1 MFSRTAH
8 LFVGMS
14 FDHLN
19 QLLLE
24 QKETFNDPDDGYI
37 REHVWI
43 VYIPHSIQRKSDS
56 FSSIFSKMP
65 LRLDSAVYAIHKKG
79 ICQKYFELLLSE
91 QNALKRELK
100 FEWQNFSLL

>member
-1 MFSRTAH
+1 MNY
-8 LFVGMS
+8 
-14 FDHLN
+14 DHLN

-43 VYIPHSIQRKSDS
+43 VYIPHSVQRKSNS

-65 LRLDSAVYAIHKKG
+65 LRLDSSVFAVHKKG
-79 ICQKYFELLLSE
+79 IFQKYLELLFRK
-91 QNALKRELK
+91 QNAVKRAEMYRYN
-100 FEWQNFSLL
+100 NFLS